1 MINLTINT
9 DDALWRKLD
18 EIARQRNVTV
28 AEVVKEAL
36 SAYVQPVSQAKS
48 PRYSFIGIGQS
59 GRGQTSVQA
68 EDILKREADRR
79 TGWGRTA

>member
-1 MINLTINT
+1 MTNLTINT

-28 AEVVKEAL
+28 AEVVQEAL
-36 SAYVQPVSQAKS
+36 SAYVQPISQAKS
-48 PRYSFIGIGQS
+48 PRYSFIGIGRS
-59 GRGQTSVQA
+59 GRGHTSVQA

>member
-1 MINLTINT
+1 MTNLTINT
-9 DDALWRKLD
+9 DDALWRKLN

-48 PRYSFIGIGQS
+48 PRYSFIGIGRS
-59 GRGQTSVQA
+59 GRGQVSVQA
-68 EDILKREADRR
+68 EEILKRESDRR
-79 TGWGRTA
+79 TGWGRST